1 MRLVNTPEV
10 CQETLFDI
18 LNWFV
23 KIRKLY
29 KWRFDWWITKS
40 QKTKMTSSY
49 YKIFISISLFTIQQI
64 FEEKKKKD
72 FGVSCVSDLVKHGYK
87 TK

>member
-18 LNWFV
+18 LKWFV

-64 FEEKKKKD
+64 SEEKKKKTLGWVV
-72 FGVSCVSDLVKHGYK
+72 FLI
-87 TK
+87 

>member
-1 MRLVNTPEV
+1 
-10 CQETLFDI
+10 
-18 LNWFV
+18 
-23 KIRKLY
+23 
-29 KWRFDWWITKS
+29 
-40 QKTKMTSSY
+40 MTSSY

>member
-64 FEEKKKKD
+64 SEEKKKKTLGWVV
-72 FGVSCVSDLVKHGYK
+72 FLI
-87 TK
+87 

>member
-1 MRLVNTPEV
+1 MCLINTPEV

-23 KIRKLY
+23 KIKNSINDGLTGELPNHKKL
-29 KWRFDWWITKS
+29 KWQVVITKFLLVS
-40 QKTKMTSSY
+40 P
-49 YKIFISISLFTIQQI
+49 SLQYNKYL
-64 FEEKKKKD
+64 KKKKKH

>member
-1 MRLVNTPEV
+1 
-10 CQETLFDI
+10 
-18 LNWFV
+18 
-23 KIRKLY
+23 
-29 KWRFDWWITKS
+29 
-40 QKTKMTSSY
+40 MTSSY

-64 FEEKKKKD
+64 FEEKKKH